1 MTPRDDGVFLAS
13 THVMNFVDLLL
24 GAIVLLSI
32 LTGWRRGLLS
42 AGADV
47 LALAASMISAFFLYR
62 HVVAFAEGY
71 GLQSGVWTAP
81 LAFLAVFVAARLLL
95 GLLLSRALRRVAP
108 TTHAHGANR
117 ALGVIPGAANGLI
130 NATIASM
137 LLISLPLSDGI
148 TREASES
155 TLARHFAVPGQW
167 LEAKL
172 GPIFEPAIDRSLTK
186 LTVPPESRAL
196 VKLPFT
202 VQDPKHRPDLETRM
216 IALLNE
222 ERRTQGLRP
231 LQADPEAA
239 AVARAHSEDMF
250 ERGYFSHVT
259 PDGKDPFERMR
270 GAGLRFLTAGENL
283 SLARTLPM
291 AHQGLMD
298 SPGHRAN
305 ILRPNFGRVG
315 IGIVDG
321 GRYGLI
327 VTQNFRN

>member
-1 MTPRDDGVFLAS
+1 
-13 THVMNFVDLLL
+13 MNLVDLFL
-24 GAIVLLSI
+24 GIVVLLSI
-32 LTGWRRGLLS
+32 LSGWRRGLLI

-47 LALAASMISAFFLYR
+47 LALAASAICAFFLYR
-62 HVVAFAEGY
+62 HVIALAEGY
-71 GLQSGVWTAP
+71 AWRTGVWTAP
-81 LAFLAVFVAARLLL
+81 VAFLAVFVVARVLL
-95 GLLLSRALRRVAP
+95 GLLLSRVLRRVAP
-108 TTHAHGANR
+108 ATHAHGANR

-130 NATIASM
+130 NGTIAAM
-137 LLISLPLSDGI
+137 LLISLPLSDEI

-155 TLARHFAVPGQW
+155 VLARHFAVPGQW
-167 LEAKL
+167 LEARL
-172 GPIFEPAIDRSLTK
+172 GPIFDPAIERSLTK
-186 LTVPPESRAL
+186 LTIPPESRAL

-216 IALLNE
+216 VALLNE
-222 ERRTQGLRP
+222 ERRARGLRP

-250 ERGYFSHVT
+250 ERGYFSHIT

-270 GAGLRFLTAGENL
+270 GAGLRFLAAGENL
-283 SLARTLPM
+283 ALARTLPM
-291 AHQGLMD
+291 AHQGLME
-298 SPGHRAN
+298 SHGHREN